1 MTYAYDPEL
10 APWASVLPRLDLS
23 DIVEVRA
30 QLRAILDQ
38 MPRPELPVGVTVRDL
53 AVPGPAGAPEVAVR
67 LYTPTGRSGPL
78 PALLRIHGGGFVLGD
93 LQVSHATCART
104 ADEVG
109 AVVVAVD
116 YRLAPEHP
124 FPAGVQDCYV
134 VLRWM
139 ASEAGELGIDR
150 TRIAIGGESAG
161 AGLAAALTLMA
172 RDRGG
177 PALCF
182 QLLEI
187 PELDDRLN
195 TPSMSAYVDT
205 PLWNRPAAELSWKY
219 YLGGSAVDLS
229 TADNPEYAAP
239 ARAADLSGLPPA
251 YVTVSEFDPLRD
263 EGLAYAQRLL
273 QAGVSVELHCY
284 PGTFH
289 GSAVAAEAAV
299 TKRMVAETSAALR
312 RALNVG

>member
-10 APWASVLPRLDLS
+10 VPWASVLPKMDLS

-30 QLRAILDQ
+30 QLRAVLDQ
-38 MPRPELPVGVTVRDL
+38 MPPPELPVDVAVRDL
-53 AVPGPAGAPEVAVR
+53 AVPAPAGAPEVAARV
-67 LYTPTGRSGPL
+67 YTPTRRGAPL
-78 PALLRIHGGGFVLGD
+78 PALLHIHGGGFVLGD
-93 LQVSHATCART
+93 LEVSHAACART

-116 YRLAPEHP
+116 YRLAPEYP
-124 FPAGVQDCYV
+124 FPAGVQDCYA

-139 ASEAGELGIDR
+139 ASDAEELGIDR
-150 TRIAIGGESAG
+150 TRIAVGGESAG

-177 PALCF
+177 PGLCF

-187 PELDDRLN
+187 PELDDRLD
-195 TPSMSAYVDT
+195 TPSMAAYVDT
-205 PLWNRPAAELSWKY
+205 PMWNRPAAELSWKY
-219 YLGGSAVDLS
+219 YLGGSATDLS
-229 TADNPEYAAP
+229 TVDKPEYAAP
-239 ARAADLSGLPPA
+239 ARAVDLSGLPPA
-251 YVTVSEFDPLRD
+251 YVSVSEFDPLRD

-289 GSAVAAEAAV
+289 GSVVAAEAGV
-299 TKRMVAETSAALR
+299 TKRMVAETSGALR
-312 RALNVG
+312 RALRVD

>member
-1 MTYAYDPEL
+1 M
-10 APWASVLPRLDLS
+10 DLT

-38 MPRPELPVGVTVRDL
+38 MPRPELPVDVAVRDL

-67 LYTPTGRSGPL
+67 VYTPTGRSGPL
-78 PALLRIHGGGFVLGD
+78 PALLHIHGGGFVLGD
-93 LQVSHATCART
+93 LQVSHAACART

-124 FPAGVQDCYV
+124 FPAGAHDCYA
-134 VLRWM
+134 VLCWM
-139 ASEAGELGIDR
+139 AAEADKLGIDP

-172 RDRGG
+172 RDQGG
-177 PALCF
+177 PALCC

-187 PELDDRLN
+187 PELDDRLD
-195 TPSMSAYVDT
+195 TPSMAAYVDT

-219 YLGGSAVDLS
+219 YLGGSAIDLS
-229 TADNPEYAAP
+229 TADKPEYAAP

-251 YVTVSEFDPLRD
+251 YVSVSQFDPLRD
-263 EGLAYAQRLL
+263 EGIAYAQRLL

-299 TKRMVAETSAALR
+299 TKRMVSETTGALR
-312 RALNVG
+312 RALRVD